1 MRYNIPHISLVL
13 LAILASAAA
22 CSSDLDSG
30 LPETATME
38 EIQFDVAIATR
49 ASVTTTSSIS
59 GASSPF
65 MVYGEFKTTNSN
77 GVLINGKYFTG
88 IKTIFDATKVTYSSN
103 KWTYT
108 DPKQYWLMGQE
119 YSFVAIHPYPATS
132 EELKNYSFS
141 ESDSKVTFKYS
152 LLQNL
157 NDVKDILVAADRR
170 TFLYNNSG
178 AVPSPAVSLKFQ
190 HLLSQIEFKVALDE
204 DDNMYK
210 DETDKV
216 NYPYNKDEFIQF
228 NQVDVYGI
236 KDSAT
241 YTVAPDETTGS
252 GTQSKCV
259 ITQELDGKATNAKLS
274 LTFTN
279 STIITNFDDEDD
291 KTKRKYY
298 DIIPSKEALLLLPQ
312 SFDEDSK
319 AEIVL
324 KYSIN
329 GDSNRQKEVHLPLKD
344 KGWEAGKKYTY
355 KFTVADVYSSQVKEG
370 SLKVDIDDFTDKG
383 ATDRWISETELL
395 KFEFDAPK

>member
-1 MRYNIPHISLVL
+1 
-13 LAILASAAA
+13 
-22 CSSDLDSG
+22 
-30 LPETATME
+30 
-38 EIQFDVAIATR
+38 
-49 ASVTTTSSIS
+49 
-59 GASSPF
+59 

-157 NDVKDILVAADRR
+157 NDVKDILAAAYRR
-170 TFLYNNSG
+170 TFLYGSNGPETTS
-178 AVPSPAVSLKFQ
+178 VSLKFE

-228 NQVDVYGI
+228 HQVDVYGI

-370 SLKVDIDDFTDKG
+370 SLKVDIDDFTDKD